1 MKKLYL
7 MLSMLFAFGIAAN
20 AVPAKKLQKVITL
33 ANGTQ
38 VSVELRGDEYLSWW
52 EGTDGTAY
60 RTTATDENVFEAFDL
75 EAQKP
80 AAAARRART
89 EQGRVARLARVKNSL
104 KGADDKMRGL
114 GGDHI
119 TYKGVKKGLV
129 VLVDFKNKKFA
140 DGHDLEYYKNVING
154 KDFTDEEEGY
164 VGSVRDYFL
173 AQSNGQFE
181 LDFDVVGPVTM
192 SKNYGYYGNDGAY
205 QKDEKVY
212 EMIKEACDGI
222 QDKVNLKDYDWD
234 GDGEADQV
242 FFLYAGLGQA
252 SGGSYSTIWPHES
265 QLLYWPCGVLSYPT
279 GKINTYACA
288 NELQPETQGSSRYIS
303 AGIGTICHEFSHC
316 LGFADMYDTSGGGAY
331 GMAVFDVMDQGSYNG
346 NGFVPCNYTA
356 FERIYAGWVEAIE
369 LDAPATVKDM
379 KSVSDYGRPF
389 IMYNYKN
396 TNEYFL
402 MENRQNTGWDKGLY
416 GSNGLLITHVNYVPS
431 RWINNTVN
439 VITGTGNNRIQ
450 CCTVVNADGSRDM
463 SDFYSL
469 QGDLYPYEVK
479 GVTMNDEFTDDSEPA
494 AKLYN
499 KNSDNSYYLGIPI
512 TQIKRSKGSISF
524 LVCGGDDKNVIDNT
538 FKGVVDGIN
547 GVTVVKKT
555 VDNRI
560 YSIDGRYL
568 GTDASALGK
577 GIYVVGGKKVVK

>member
-7 MLSMLFAFGIAAN
+7 MLSMLFAFGAAAN

-33 ANGTQ
+33 TNGTQ

-60 RTTATDENVFEAFDL
+60 RATADDTVFEAFDL

-80 AAAARRART
+80 AAAARRARA

-154 KDFTDEEEGY
+154 KDFSDEEEGY

-252 SGGSYSTIWPHES
+252 SGGSAGTVWPHES
-265 QLLYWPCGVLSYPT
+265 ELRYWPCGVLSYST

-316 LGFADMYDTSGGGAY
+316 LGFADMYDTTGSGGY
-331 GMAVFDVMDQGSYNG
+331 GMSVFDVMDQGSYNG

-369 LDAPATVKDM
+369 LESPATVKDM

-416 GSNGLLITHVNYVPS
+416 GSNGLLIVHVNYVPS
-431 RWINNTVN
+431 RWANNSVN
-439 VITGTGNNRIQ
+439 SSAEKIQ
-450 CCTVVNADGSRDM
+450 CCTVVNADGSRENTQ
-463 SDFYSL
+463 YSL

-479 GVTMNDEFTDDSEPA
+479 GVTMNDEFTDESEPA
-494 AKLYN
+494 AKLYT
-499 KNSDNSYYLGIPI
+499 KNSDNSYALGIPI

-524 LVCGGDDKNVIDNT
+524 LVCGGDDNNVIDNT
-538 FKGVVDGIN
+538 FNGVVDGIN
-547 GVTVVKKT
+547 GVTVANKAA
-555 VDNRI
+555 DNRI

-577 GIYVVGGKKVVK
+577 GIYVVGGKKIVK

>member
-7 MLSMLFAFGIAAN
+7 MLSMLFAFGMAAN

-222 QDKVNLKDYDWD
+222 KDQVNLKNYDWD

-252 SGGSYSTIWPHES
+252 SGGSAGTIWPHES
-265 QLLYWPCGVLSYPT
+265 ELRYWPCGVLSYST

-316 LGFADMYDTSGGGAY
+316 LGFADMYDTSGGGGY
-331 GMAVFDVMDQGSYNG
+331 GMSVYDVMDQGSYNG

-402 MENRQNTGWDKGLY
+402 LENRQNTGWDEGLY
-416 GSNGLLITHVNYVPS
+416 GSNGLLIVHVNYVPS
-431 RWINNTVN
+431 RWINNSVN
-439 VITGTGNNRIQ
+439 WSAEKIQ
-450 CCTVVNADGSRDM
+450 CCTVVNADGSRENTQ
-463 SDFYSL
+463 YSL

-479 GVTMNDEFTDDSEPA
+479 GVTMNDEFTDYSEPA

-499 KNSDNSYYLGIPI
+499 KNSDNSYALGIPI
-512 TQIKRSKGSISF
+512 TKIKRSKGSVSF

-547 GVTVVKKT
+547 GVTVANKT

-577 GIYVVGGKKVVK
+577 GIYVVGGKKIVK

>member
-7 MLSMLFAFGIAAN
+7 MLSMLFAFGTAAN

-154 KDFTDEEEGY
+154 KDFSDEEEGY

-192 SKNYGYYGNDGAY
+192 SNNYGYYGYDSSY

-212 EMIKEACDGI
+212 EMIKEACDDI
-222 QDKVNLKDYDWD
+222 QDQVNLKDYDWD

-252 SGGSYSTIWPHES
+252 SGGSASTIWPHES
-265 QLLYWPCGVLSYPT
+265 ELRYWPCGVLSYST

-316 LGFADMYDTSGGGAY
+316 LGFADMYDTSGGGGY
-331 GMAVFDVMDQGSYNG
+331 GMSVFDVMDQGSYNG

-402 MENRQNTGWDKGLY
+402 MENRQNTGWDEGLY

-431 RWINNTVN
+431 RWANNTVN
-439 VITGTGNNRIQ
+439 ASTQNIQ
-450 CCTVVNADGSRDM
+450 CCTVVNADGSREI
-463 SDFYSL
+463 SNTLSL
-469 QGDLYPYEVK
+469 QGDLYPYEEK

-499 KNSDNSYYLGIPI
+499 KNSENSYALGIPI

-524 LVCGGDDKNVIDNT
+524 LVCGGDDNNVIDNT

-547 GVTVVKKT
+547 GVTVANKT

-568 GTDASALGK
+568 GTDASTLGK
-577 GIYVVGGKKVVK
+577 GIYVVGGKKIVK

>member
-7 MLSMLFAFGIAAN
+7 MLSMLFAFGAAAN

-33 ANGTQ
+33 TNGTQ

-80 AAAARRART
+80 AAAARRARA

-154 KDFTDEEEGY
+154 KDFSDDEEGY

-192 SKNYGYYGNDGAY
+192 SKNSGYYGGDGAY

-222 QDKVNLKDYDWD
+222 QDQVNLKDYDWD

-252 SGGSYSTIWPHES
+252 SGGSPGTIWPHES
-265 QLLYWPCGVLSYPT
+265 ELRYWPCGVLSYST

-316 LGFADMYDTSGGGAY
+316 LGFADMYDTTGGGGY
-331 GMAVFDVMDQGSYNG
+331 GMSVFDVMDQGSYNG

-369 LDAPATVKDM
+369 LESPATVKDM

-416 GSNGLLITHVNYVPS
+416 GSNGLLIVHVNYVPS
-431 RWINNTVN
+431 RWANNSVN
-439 VITGTGNNRIQ
+439 SSAEKIQ
-450 CCTVVNADGSRDM
+450 CCTVVNADGSRENTQ
-463 SDFYSL
+463 YSL

-479 GVTMNDEFTDDSEPA
+479 GVTMNDEFTDESGPA
-494 AKLYN
+494 AKLYT
-499 KNSDNSYYLGIPI
+499 KNSDNSYALGIPI
-512 TQIKRSKGSISF
+512 TNIKRSKGSISF
-524 LVCGGDDKNVIDNT
+524 LVCGGDANNVIDNT
-538 FKGVVDGIN
+538 FNGVVDGIN
-547 GVTVVKKT
+547 GVTVANKAA
-555 VDNRI
+555 DNRI

-577 GIYVVGGKKVVK
+577 GIYVVGGKKIVK

>member
-7 MLSMLFAFGIAAN
+7 MLSMLFAFGAAAN

-33 ANGTQ
+33 TNGTQ

-60 RTTATDENVFEAFDL
+60 RTTAADDTVFEAFDL

-154 KDFTDEEEGY
+154 KDFSDEEEGY

-252 SGGSYSTIWPHES
+252 SGGSAGTVWPHES
-265 QLLYWPCGVLSYPT
+265 ELRYWPCGVLSYST

-316 LGFADMYDTSGGGAY
+316 LGFADMYDTTGGGGY
-331 GMAVFDVMDQGSYNG
+331 GMSVFDVMDQGSYNG

-369 LDAPATVKDM
+369 LESPATVKDM

-416 GSNGLLITHVNYVPS
+416 GSNGLLIVHVNYVPS
-431 RWINNTVN
+431 RWANNSVN
-439 VITGTGNNRIQ
+439 SSAEKIQ
-450 CCTVVNADGSRDM
+450 CCTVVNADGSRENTQ
-463 SDFYSL
+463 YSL

-479 GVTMNDEFTDDSEPA
+479 GVTMNDEFTDESEPA
-494 AKLYN
+494 AKLYT
-499 KNSDNSYYLGIPI
+499 KNSDNSYALGIPI
-512 TQIKRSKGSISF
+512 TNIKRSKGSVSF

-538 FKGVVDGIN
+538 FNGVVDGIN
-547 GVTVVKKT
+547 GVTVANKAA
-555 VDNRI
+555 DNRI

-577 GIYVVGGKKVVK
+577 GIYVVGGKKIVK

>member
-7 MLSMLFAFGIAAN
+7 MLSMLFAFGTAAN

-154 KDFTDEEEGY
+154 KDFSDEEEGY

-222 QDKVNLKDYDWD
+222 KDQVNLKDYDWD

-356 FERIYAGWVEAIE
+356 FERIYAGWVEPIE
-369 LDAPATVKDM
+369 LDAPATVEDM

-402 MENRQNTGWDKGLY
+402 MENRQNTGWDEGLY
-416 GSNGLLITHVNYVPS
+416 GSNGLLIVHVNYVPS
-431 RWINNTVN
+431 RWINNSVN
-439 VITGTGNNRIQ
+439 SSKEKIQ
-450 CCTVVNADGSRDM
+450 CCTVVNADGSREI
-463 SDFYSL
+463 SNTLSL
-469 QGDLYPYEVK
+469 QGDLYPYEEK
-479 GVTMNDEFTDDSEPA
+479 GVTMNDEFTDESEPA

-512 TQIKRSKGSISF
+512 TQIKRSKGSVSF

-538 FKGVVDGIN
+538 FNGVVDGIN
-547 GVTVVKKT
+547 GVTVANKT

-577 GIYVVGGKKVVK
+577 GIYVVGGKKIVK

>member
-7 MLSMLFAFGIAAN
+7 MLSMLFAFGAAAN

-33 ANGTQ
+33 TNGTQ

-60 RTTATDENVFEAFDL
+60 RATADENVFEAFDL

-80 AAAARRART
+80 AAAARRARA

-252 SGGSYSTIWPHES
+252 SGGSAGTVWPHES
-265 QLLYWPCGVLSYPT
+265 ELRYWPCGVLSYST

-316 LGFADMYDTSGGGAY
+316 LGFADMYDTTGGGGY
-331 GMAVFDVMDQGSYNG
+331 GMSVFDVMDQGSYNG

-356 FERIYAGWVEAIE
+356 FERIYAGWVEPIE
-369 LDAPATVKDM
+369 LIDPATVKDM

-402 MENRQNTGWDKGLY
+402 LENRQNTGWDKGLY
-416 GSNGLLITHVNYVPS
+416 GSNGLLIVHVNYVPS
-431 RWINNTVN
+431 RWANNSVN
-439 VITGTGNNRIQ
+439 SSAEKIQ
-450 CCTVVNADGSRDM
+450 CCTVVNADGSRENTQ
-463 SDFYSL
+463 YSL

-479 GVTMNDEFTDDSEPA
+479 GVTMNDEFTDESEPA
-494 AKLYN
+494 AKLYT
-499 KNSDNSYYLGIPI
+499 KNSDNSYALGIPI
-512 TQIKRSKGSISF
+512 TNIKRSKGSISF

-538 FKGVVDGIN
+538 FNGVVDGIN
-547 GVTVVKKT
+547 GVTVAKKT
-555 VDNRI
+555 ADNCI

-577 GIYVVGGKKVVK
+577 GIYVVGGKKIVK

>member
-7 MLSMLFAFGIAAN
+7 MLSMLFAFGAAAN

-33 ANGTQ
+33 TNGTQ

-60 RTTATDENVFEAFDL
+60 RATADENVFEAFDL

-80 AAAARRART
+80 AAAARRARA

-252 SGGSYSTIWPHES
+252 SGGSAGTIWPHES
-265 QLLYWPCGVLSYPT
+265 ELRYWPCGVLSYPT

-316 LGFADMYDTSGGGAY
+316 LGFADMYDTTGGGGY
-331 GMAVFDVMDQGSYNG
+331 GMSVFDVMDQGSYNG

-369 LDAPATVKDM
+369 LIDPATVKDM

-416 GSNGLLITHVNYVPS
+416 GSNGLLIVHVNYVPS
-431 RWINNTVN
+431 RWANNSVN
-439 VITGTGNNRIQ
+439 SSAEKIQ
-450 CCTVVNADGSRDM
+450 CCTVVNADGSRENTQ
-463 SDFYSL
+463 YSL

-479 GVTMNDEFTDDSEPA
+479 GVTMNDEFTDESEPA
-494 AKLYN
+494 AKLYT
-499 KNSDNSYYLGIPI
+499 KNSDNSYALGIPI
-512 TQIKRSKGSISF
+512 TQIKRSKGSVSF
-524 LVCGGDDKNVIDNT
+524 LVCGGDANNVIDNT
-538 FKGVVDGIN
+538 FNGVVDGIN
-547 GVTVVKKT
+547 GVTVANKAA
-555 VDNRI
+555 DNRI

-577 GIYVVGGKKVVK
+577 GIYVVGGKKIVK

>member
-7 MLSMLFAFGIAAN
+7 MLSMLFAFGAAAN
-20 AVPAKKLQKVITL
+20 AIPAKKLQKVITL
-33 ANGTQ
+33 TNGTQ

-60 RTTATDENVFEAFDL
+60 RATADDAVFEAFDL

-80 AAAARRART
+80 AAAARRARA

-154 KDFTDEEEGY
+154 KDFSDEEEGY

-252 SGGSYSTIWPHES
+252 SGGSPGTIWPHES
-265 QLLYWPCGVLSYPT
+265 ELRYWPCGVLSYPT

-316 LGFADMYDTSGGGAY
+316 LGFADMYDTTGGGGY
-331 GMAVFDVMDQGSYNG
+331 GMSVFDVMDQGSYNG

-369 LDAPATVKDM
+369 LESPATVKDM

-402 MENRQNTGWDKGLY
+402 LENRQNTGWDKGLY
-416 GSNGLLITHVNYVPS
+416 GSNGLLIVHVNYVPS
-431 RWINNTVN
+431 RWANNSVN
-439 VITGTGNNRIQ
+439 ASNEKIQ
-450 CCTVVNADGSRDM
+450 CCTVVNADGSRENTQ
-463 SDFYSL
+463 YSL

-479 GVTMNDEFTDDSEPA
+479 GVTMNDEFTDESEPA
-494 AKLYN
+494 AKLYT
-499 KNSDNSYYLGIPI
+499 KNSDNSYALGIPI

-538 FKGVVDGIN
+538 FNGVVDGIN
-547 GVTVVKKT
+547 GVTVANKAA
-555 VDNRI
+555 DNRI

-577 GIYVVGGKKVVK
+577 GIYVVGGKKIVK

>member
-7 MLSMLFAFGIAAN
+7 MLSMLFAFGAAAN

-33 ANGTQ
+33 TNGTQ

-60 RTTATDENVFEAFDL
+60 RATADDAVFEAFDL

-80 AAAARRART
+80 AAAARRARA

-154 KDFTDEEEGY
+154 KDFSDEEEGY

-212 EMIKEACDGI
+212 EMIKEASDGI

-252 SGGSYSTIWPHES
+252 SGGSAGTIWPHES
-265 QLLYWPCGVLSYPT
+265 ELRNWPCGVLSYPT

-316 LGFADMYDTSGGGAY
+316 LGFADMYDTTGSGGY
-331 GMAVFDVMDQGSYNG
+331 GMSVFDVMDQGSYNG

-369 LDAPATVKDM
+369 LIDPATVKDM

-402 MENRQNTGWDKGLY
+402 LENRQNTGWDKGLY
-416 GSNGLLITHVNYVPS
+416 GSNGLLIVHVNYVPS
-431 RWINNTVN
+431 RWTNNSVN
-439 VITGTGNNRIQ
+439 SSKEKIQ
-450 CCTVVNADGSRDM
+450 CCTVVNADGSRENTQ
-463 SDFYSL
+463 YSL

-479 GVTMNDEFTDDSEPA
+479 GVTMNDEFTDESEPA
-494 AKLYN
+494 AKLYT
-499 KNSDNSYYLGIPI
+499 KNSDNSYALGIPI
-512 TQIKRSKGSISF
+512 TNIKRSKGSISF
-524 LVCGGDDKNVIDNT
+524 LVCGGDANNVIDNT
-538 FKGVVDGIN
+538 FNGVVDGIN
-547 GVTVVKKT
+547 GVTVAKKAT
-555 VDNRI
+555 DNRI

-568 GTDASALGK
+568 GTDASTLGK
-577 GIYVVGGKKVVK
+577 GIYVVGGKKIVK

>member
-7 MLSMLFAFGIAAN
+7 MLSMLFAFGAAAN
-20 AVPAKKLQKVITL
+20 AIPAKKLQKVITL
-33 ANGTQ
+33 TNGTQ

-60 RTTATDENVFEAFDL
+60 RATADENVFEAFDL

-80 AAAARRART
+80 AAAARRARA

-154 KDFTDEEEGY
+154 KDFSDEEEGY

-192 SKNYGYYGNDGAY
+192 SNNYGYYGGDGAY

-222 QDKVNLKDYDWD
+222 QDQVNLKDYDWD
-234 GDGEADQV
+234 GDGETDQV

-252 SGGSYSTIWPHES
+252 SGGSHSTIWPHES
-265 QLLYWPCGVLSYPT
+265 ELRYWPCGVLSYST

-316 LGFADMYDTSGGGAY
+316 LGFADMYDTTGGGGY
-331 GMAVFDVMDQGSYNG
+331 GMSVFDVMDQGSYNG

-369 LDAPATVKDM
+369 LIDPATVKDM

-402 MENRQNTGWDKGLY
+402 LENRKNTGWDKGLY
-416 GSNGLLITHVNYVPS
+416 GSNGLLIVHVNYVPS
-431 RWINNTVN
+431 RWANNSVN
-439 VITGTGNNRIQ
+439 SSAEKIQ
-450 CCTVVNADGSRDM
+450 CCTVVNADGSRENTQ
-463 SDFYSL
+463 YSL

-479 GVTMNDEFTDDSEPA
+479 GVTMNDEFTDESEPA

-499 KNSDNSYYLGIPI
+499 KNSDNSYALGIPI

-524 LVCGGDDKNVIDNT
+524 LVCGGDANNVIDNT
-538 FKGVVDGIN
+538 FNGVVDGIN
-547 GVTVVKKT
+547 GVTVANKAA
-555 VDNRI
+555 DNRI

-577 GIYVVGGKKVVK
+577 GIYVVGGKKIVK

>member
-7 MLSMLFAFGIAAN
+7 MLSMLFAFGAAAN

-33 ANGTQ
+33 TNGTQ

-60 RTTATDENVFEAFDL
+60 RATADDAVFEAFDL

-80 AAAARRART
+80 AAAARRARA

-154 KDFTDEEEGY
+154 KDFSDEEEGY

-192 SKNYGYYGNDGAY
+192 SKNSGYYGNDGAY

-252 SGGSYSTIWPHES
+252 SGGSAGTIWPHES
-265 QLLYWPCGVLSYPT
+265 ELRYWPCGVLSYST

-316 LGFADMYDTSGGGAY
+316 LGFADMYDTTGGGGY
-331 GMAVFDVMDQGSYNG
+331 GMSVFDVMDQGSYNG

-369 LDAPATVKDM
+369 LESPATVKDM

-389 IMYNYKN
+389 IVYNYKN

-416 GSNGLLITHVNYVPS
+416 GSNGLLIVHVNYVPS
-431 RWINNTVN
+431 RWANNSVN
-439 VITGTGNNRIQ
+439 SSAEKIQ
-450 CCTVVNADGSRDM
+450 CCTVVNADGSRENTQ
-463 SDFYSL
+463 YSL

-479 GVTMNDEFTDDSEPA
+479 GVTMNDEFTDESEPA
-494 AKLYN
+494 AKLYT
-499 KNSDNSYYLGIPI
+499 KNSDNSYALGIPI
-512 TQIKRSKGSISF
+512 TNIKRSKGSVSF

-538 FKGVVDGIN
+538 FNGVVDGIN
-547 GVTVVKKT
+547 GVTVANKAA
-555 VDNRI
+555 DNRI

-577 GIYVVGGKKVVK
+577 GIYVVGGKKIVK

>member
-7 MLSMLFAFGIAAN
+7 MLSMLFAFGAAAN
-20 AVPAKKLQKVITL
+20 AIPAKKLQKVITL
-33 ANGTQ
+33 TNGTQ

-60 RTTATDENVFEAFDL
+60 RATADDTVFEAFDL
-75 EAQKP
+75 EVQKP

-154 KDFTDEEEGY
+154 KDFSDEEEGY

-252 SGGSYSTIWPHES
+252 SGGSAGTIWPHES
-265 QLLYWPCGVLSYPT
+265 ELRYWPCGVLSYPT

-316 LGFADMYDTSGGGAY
+316 LGFADMYDTTGGGGY
-331 GMAVFDVMDQGSYNG
+331 GMSVFDVMDQGSYNG

-356 FERIYAGWVEAIE
+356 FERIYAGWVEPIE
-369 LDAPATVKDM
+369 LIDPATVKDM

-402 MENRQNTGWDKGLY
+402 LENRQNTGWDKGLY
-416 GSNGLLITHVNYVPS
+416 GSNGLLIVHVNYVPS
-431 RWINNTVN
+431 RWANNSVN
-439 VITGTGNNRIQ
+439 SSAEKIQ
-450 CCTVVNADGSRDM
+450 CCTVVNADGSRENTQ
-463 SDFYSL
+463 YSL

-479 GVTMNDEFTDDSEPA
+479 GVTMNDEFTDESEPA

-499 KNSDNSYYLGIPI
+499 KNSDNSYALGIPI

-524 LVCGGDDKNVIDNT
+524 LVCGGDANNVIDNT
-538 FKGVVDGIN
+538 FNGVVDGIN
-547 GVTVVKKT
+547 GVTVADKT
-555 VDNRI
+555 RDNRI

-577 GIYVVGGKKVVK
+577 GIYVVGGKKIVK

>member
-7 MLSMLFAFGIAAN
+7 MLSMLFAFGAAAN

-33 ANGTQ
+33 TNGTQ

-60 RTTATDENVFEAFDL
+60 RATADENVFEAFDL

-154 KDFTDEEEGY
+154 KDFSDEEEGY

-192 SKNYGYYGNDGAY
+192 SKNSGYYGNDGAY

-252 SGGSYSTIWPHES
+252 SGGSPGTIWPHES
-265 QLLYWPCGVLSYPT
+265 ELRYWPCGVLSYPT

-316 LGFADMYDTSGGGAY
+316 LGFADMYDTTGGGGY
-331 GMAVFDVMDQGSYNG
+331 GMSVFDVMDQGSYNG

-369 LDAPATVKDM
+369 LESPATVKDM

-402 MENRQNTGWDKGLY
+402 LENRQNTGWDKGLY
-416 GSNGLLITHVNYVPS
+416 GSNGLLIVHVNYVPS
-431 RWINNTVN
+431 RWANNSVN
-439 VITGTGNNRIQ
+439 ASNEKIQ
-450 CCTVVNADGSRDM
+450 CCTVVNADGSRENTQ
-463 SDFYSL
+463 YSL

-479 GVTMNDEFTDDSEPA
+479 GVTMNDEFTDESEPA
-494 AKLYN
+494 AKLYT
-499 KNSDNSYYLGIPI
+499 KNSDNSYALGIPI

-524 LVCGGDDKNVIDNT
+524 LVCGGDANNVIDNT
-538 FKGVVDGIN
+538 FNGVVDGIN
-547 GVTVVKKT
+547 GVTVANKT

-577 GIYVVGGKKVVK
+577 GIYVVGGKKIVK

>member
-20 AVPAKKLQKVITL
+20 AVPAKRIQKVITL

-252 SGGSYSTIWPHES
+252 SGGSAGTVWPHES
-265 QLLYWPCGVLSYPT
+265 ELRYWPCGVLSYST

-316 LGFADMYDTSGGGAY
+316 LGFADMYDTTGGGGY
-331 GMAVFDVMDQGSYNG
+331 GMSVFDVMDQGSYNG

-369 LDAPATVKDM
+369 LIDPATVKDM

-416 GSNGLLITHVNYVPS
+416 GSNGLLIVHVNYVPS
-431 RWINNTVN
+431 RWANNSVN
-439 VITGTGNNRIQ
+439 SSAEKIQ
-450 CCTVVNADGSRDM
+450 CCTVVNADGSRENTQ
-463 SDFYSL
+463 YSL

-479 GVTMNDEFTDDSEPA
+479 GVTMNDEFTDESEPA
-494 AKLYN
+494 AKLYT
-499 KNSDNSYYLGIPI
+499 KNSDNSYALGIPI
-512 TQIKRSKGSISF
+512 TNIKRSKGSVSF
-524 LVCGGDDKNVIDNT
+524 LVCGGDANNVIDNT
-538 FKGVVDGIN
+538 FNGVVDGIN
-547 GVTVVKKT
+547 GVTVADKT
-555 VDNRI
+555 RDNRI

-577 GIYVVGGKKVVK
+577 GIYVVGGKKIVK

>member
-7 MLSMLFAFGIAAN
+7 MLSMLFAFGTAAN
-20 AVPAKKLQKVITL
+20 AIPAKKLQKVITL
-33 ANGTQ
+33 TNGTQ

-60 RTTATDENVFEAFDL
+60 RATADENVFEAFDL

-80 AAAARRART
+80 AAAARRARA

-192 SKNYGYYGNDGAY
+192 SNNYGYYGGDGAY

-252 SGGSYSTIWPHES
+252 SGGSASTIWPHES
-265 QLLYWPCGVLSYPT
+265 ELRYWPCGVLSYST

-316 LGFADMYDTSGGGAY
+316 LGFADMYDTTGGGGY
-331 GMAVFDVMDQGSYNG
+331 GMSVFDVMDQGSYNG

-369 LDAPATVKDM
+369 LESPATVKDM

-416 GSNGLLITHVNYVPS
+416 GSNGLLIVHVNYVPS
-431 RWINNTVN
+431 RWANNSVN
-439 VITGTGNNRIQ
+439 SSAEKIQ
-450 CCTVVNADGSRDM
+450 CCTVVNADGSRENTQ
-463 SDFYSL
+463 YSL

-479 GVTMNDEFTDDSEPA
+479 GVTMNDEFTDESEPA
-494 AKLYN
+494 AKLYT
-499 KNSDNSYYLGIPI
+499 KNSDNSYALGIPI
-512 TQIKRSKGSISF
+512 TNIKRSKGSVSF

-538 FKGVVDGIN
+538 FNGVVDGIN
-547 GVTVVKKT
+547 GVTVANKAA
-555 VDNRI
+555 DNRI

-577 GIYVVGGKKVVK
+577 GIYVVGGKKIVK

>member
-7 MLSMLFAFGIAAN
+7 MLSMLFAFGAAAN

-33 ANGTQ
+33 TNGTQ

-60 RTTATDENVFEAFDL
+60 RTTAADDTVFEAFDL

-80 AAAARRART
+80 AAAARRARA

-154 KDFTDEEEGY
+154 KDFSDEEEGY

-252 SGGSYSTIWPHES
+252 SGGSAGTIWPHES
-265 QLLYWPCGVLSYPT
+265 ELRYWPCGVLSYPT

-316 LGFADMYDTSGGGAY
+316 LGFADMYDTTGGGGY
-331 GMAVFDVMDQGSYNG
+331 GMSVFDVMDQGSYNG

-369 LDAPATVKDM
+369 LESPATVKDM

-416 GSNGLLITHVNYVPS
+416 GSNGLLIVHVNYVPS
-431 RWINNTVN
+431 RWANNSVN
-439 VITGTGNNRIQ
+439 SSAEKIQ
-450 CCTVVNADGSRDM
+450 CCTVVNADGSRENTQ
-463 SDFYSL
+463 YSL

-479 GVTMNDEFTDDSEPA
+479 GVTMNDEFTDESEPA
-494 AKLYN
+494 AKLYT
-499 KNSDNSYYLGIPI
+499 KNSDNSYALGIPI
-512 TQIKRSKGSISF
+512 TQIKRSKGSVSF

-538 FKGVVDGIN
+538 FNGVVDGIN
-547 GVTVVKKT
+547 GVTVAKKAT
-555 VDNRI
+555 DNRI

-577 GIYVVGGKKVVK
+577 GIYVVGGKKIVK

>member
-7 MLSMLFAFGIAAN
+7 MLSMLFAFGTAAN

-52 EGTDGTAY
+52 EGADGTAY

-129 VLVDFKNKKFA
+129 VLVDFKNRKFA

-154 KDFTDEEEGY
+154 KDFTDEKEGY

-192 SKNYGYYGNDGAY
+192 SKNSGYYGNDSQY

-212 EMIKEACDGI
+212 EMIKEACDAI
-222 QDKVNLKDYDWD
+222 QDQVNLKDYDWD

-252 SGGSYSTIWPHES
+252 SGGSNGTIWPHES
-265 QLLYWPCGVLSYPT
+265 ELRYWPCGVLSYPT

-316 LGFADMYDTSGGGAY
+316 LGFADMYDTTGGGGY
-331 GMAVFDVMDQGSYNG
+331 GMSVFDVMDQGSYNG

-369 LDAPATVKDM
+369 LIDPATVKDM
-379 KSVSDYGRPF
+379 KSVSDYGHPF

-402 MENRQNTGWDKGLY
+402 LENRQNTGWDKGLY

-431 RWINNTVN
+431 RWANNIVN
-439 VITGTGNNRIQ
+439 SSNEKIQ
-450 CCTVVNADGSRDM
+450 CCTVVNADGSRENTQ
-463 SDFYSL
+463 YSL

-494 AKLYN
+494 SKLYN
-499 KNSDNSYYLGIPI
+499 KNTDNSYALGIPI
-512 TQIKRSKGSISF
+512 TQIKRSKGSVSF

-577 GIYVVGGKKVVK
+577 GIYVVGGKKIVK

>member
-7 MLSMLFAFGIAAN
+7 MLSMLFAFGAAAN

-33 ANGTQ
+33 TNGTQ

-60 RTTATDENVFEAFDL
+60 RATADDTVFEAFDL

-80 AAAARRART
+80 AAAARRARA

-104 KGADDKMRGL
+104 KGTDDKMRGL

-154 KDFTDEEEGY
+154 KDFSDEEEGY

-212 EMIKEACDGI
+212 EMIKEASDGI

-252 SGGSYSTIWPHES
+252 SGGSAGTVWPHES
-265 QLLYWPCGVLSYPT
+265 ELRYWPCGVLSYST

-316 LGFADMYDTSGGGAY
+316 LGFADMYDTTGSGGY
-331 GMAVFDVMDQGSYNG
+331 GMSVFDVMDQGSYNG

-369 LDAPATVKDM
+369 LESPATVKDM

-416 GSNGLLITHVNYVPS
+416 GSNGLLIVHVNYVPS
-431 RWINNTVN
+431 RWANNSVN
-439 VITGTGNNRIQ
+439 SSAEKIQ
-450 CCTVVNADGSRDM
+450 CCTVVNADGSRENTQ
-463 SDFYSL
+463 YSL

-479 GVTMNDEFTDDSEPA
+479 GVTMNDEFTDESEPA
-494 AKLYN
+494 AKLYT
-499 KNSDNSYYLGIPI
+499 KNSDNSYALGIPI
-512 TQIKRSKGSISF
+512 TNIKRSKGSVSF

-538 FKGVVDGIN
+538 FNGVVDGIN
-547 GVTVVKKT
+547 GVTVANKAA
-555 VDNRI
+555 DNRI

-577 GIYVVGGKKVVK
+577 GIYVVGGKKIVK

>member
-7 MLSMLFAFGIAAN
+7 MLSMLFAFGAAAN

-33 ANGTQ
+33 TNGTQ

-60 RTTATDENVFEAFDL
+60 RATADDTVFEAFDL

-80 AAAARRART
+80 AAAARRARA

-154 KDFTDEEEGY
+154 KDFSDEEEGY

-252 SGGSYSTIWPHES
+252 SGGSAGTVWPHES
-265 QLLYWPCGVLSYPT
+265 ELRYWPCGVLSYST

-316 LGFADMYDTSGGGAY
+316 LGFADMYDTTGSGGY
-331 GMAVFDVMDQGSYNG
+331 GMSVFDVMDQGSYNG

-369 LDAPATVKDM
+369 LESPATVKDM

-416 GSNGLLITHVNYVPS
+416 GSNGLLIVHVNYVPS
-431 RWINNTVN
+431 RWANNSVN
-439 VITGTGNNRIQ
+439 SSAEKIQ
-450 CCTVVNADGSRDM
+450 CCTVVNADGSRENTQ
-463 SDFYSL
+463 YSL

-479 GVTMNDEFTDDSEPA
+479 GVTMNDEFTDESEPA
-494 AKLYN
+494 AKLYT
-499 KNSDNSYYLGIPI
+499 KNSDNSYALGIPV
-512 TQIKRSKGSISF
+512 TQIKRSKGSVSF

-538 FKGVVDGIN
+538 FNGVVDGIN
-547 GVTVVKKT
+547 GVTVAKKAT
-555 VDNRI
+555 DNRI

>member
-7 MLSMLFAFGIAAN
+7 MLSMLFAFGTAAN

-154 KDFTDEEEGY
+154 KDFSDEEEGY

-222 QDKVNLKDYDWD
+222 KDQVNLKNYDWD

-252 SGGSYSTIWPHES
+252 SGGSAGTIWPHES
-265 QLLYWPCGVLSYPT
+265 ELRYWPCGVLSYPT

-316 LGFADMYDTSGGGAY
+316 LGFADMYDTTGGGGY
-331 GMAVFDVMDQGSYNG
+331 GMSVFDVMDQGSYNG

-356 FERIYAGWVEAIE
+356 FERIYAGWVEPIE
-369 LDAPATVKDM
+369 LIDPATVKDM

-402 MENRQNTGWDKGLY
+402 LENRQNTGWDKGLY
-416 GSNGLLITHVNYVPS
+416 GSNGLLIVHVNYVPS
-431 RWINNTVN
+431 RWANNSVN
-439 VITGTGNNRIQ
+439 SSAEKIQ
-450 CCTVVNADGSRDM
+450 CCTVVNADGSRENTQ
-463 SDFYSL
+463 YSL
-469 QGDLYPYEVK
+469 QGDLYPCEVK
-479 GVTMNDEFTDDSEPA
+479 GVTMNDEFTDYSEPA

-499 KNSDNSYYLGIPI
+499 KNSDNSYALGIPI
-512 TQIKRSKGSISF
+512 TKIKRSKGSVSF

-547 GVTVVKKT
+547 GVTVVKKS

-577 GIYVVGGKKVVK
+577 GIYVVGGKKIVK

>member
-7 MLSMLFAFGIAAN
+7 MLSMLFAFGAAAN

-33 ANGTQ
+33 TNGTQ

-60 RTTATDENVFEAFDL
+60 RATADDTVFEAFDL

-80 AAAARRART
+80 AAAARRARA

-154 KDFTDEEEGY
+154 KDFSDEEEGY

-222 QDKVNLKDYDWD
+222 QDQVNLKDYDWD

-252 SGGSYSTIWPHES
+252 SGGSAGTIWPHES
-265 QLLYWPCGVLSYPT
+265 ELRYWPCGVLSYST

-316 LGFADMYDTSGGGAY
+316 LGFADMYDTTGGGGY
-331 GMAVFDVMDQGSYNG
+331 GMSVFDVMDQGSYNG

-369 LDAPATVKDM
+369 LESPATVKDM

-416 GSNGLLITHVNYVPS
+416 GSNGLLIVHVNYVPS
-431 RWINNTVN
+431 RWANNSVN
-439 VITGTGNNRIQ
+439 SSAEKIQ
-450 CCTVVNADGSRDM
+450 CCTVVNADGSRENTQ
-463 SDFYSL
+463 YSL

-479 GVTMNDEFTDDSEPA
+479 GVTMNDEFTDESEPA
-494 AKLYN
+494 AKLYT
-499 KNSDNSYYLGIPI
+499 KNSDNSYALGIPI
-512 TQIKRSKGSISF
+512 TNIKRSKGSISF
-524 LVCGGDDKNVIDNT
+524 LVCGGDANNVIDNT
-538 FKGVVDGIN
+538 FNGVVDGIN
-547 GVTVVKKT
+547 GVTVAKKAA
-555 VDNRI
+555 DNRI

-577 GIYVVGGKKVVK
+577 GIYVVGGKKIVK

>member
-7 MLSMLFAFGIAAN
+7 MLSMLFAFGAAAN
-20 AVPAKKLQKVITL
+20 AIPAKKLQKVITL
-33 ANGTQ
+33 TNGTQ

-60 RTTATDENVFEAFDL
+60 RATADENVFEAFDL

-154 KDFTDEEEGY
+154 KDFSDEEEGY

-252 SGGSYSTIWPHES
+252 SGGSAGTVWPHES
-265 QLLYWPCGVLSYPT
+265 ELRYWPCGVLSYST

-316 LGFADMYDTSGGGAY
+316 LGFADMYDTTGSGGY
-331 GMAVFDVMDQGSYNG
+331 GMSVFDVMDQGSYNG

-356 FERIYAGWVEAIE
+356 FERIYAGWVEPIE
-369 LDAPATVKDM
+369 LIDPATVKDM

-402 MENRQNTGWDKGLY
+402 LENRQNTAWDKGLY
-416 GSNGLLITHVNYVPS
+416 GSNGLLIVHVNYVPS
-431 RWINNTVN
+431 RWANNSVN
-439 VITGTGNNRIQ
+439 SSAEKIQ
-450 CCTVVNADGSRDM
+450 CCTVVNADGSRENTQ
-463 SDFYSL
+463 YSL

-479 GVTMNDEFTDDSEPA
+479 GVTMNDEFTDESEPA
-494 AKLYN
+494 AKLYT
-499 KNSDNSYYLGIPI
+499 KNSDNSYALGIPI
-512 TQIKRSKGSISF
+512 TNIKRSKGSVSF

-538 FKGVVDGIN
+538 FNGVVDGIN
-547 GVTVVKKT
+547 GVTVAKKAT
-555 VDNRI
+555 DNRI

-577 GIYVVGGKKVVK
+577 GIYVVGGKKIVK

>member
-7 MLSMLFAFGIAAN
+7 MLSMLFAFGTAAN

-154 KDFTDEEEGY
+154 KDFSDEEEGY

-222 QDKVNLKDYDWD
+222 KDKVNLKNYDWD

-252 SGGSYSTIWPHES
+252 SGGSNSTIWPHES
-265 QLLYWPCGVLSYPT
+265 ELRYWPCGVLSYPT

-316 LGFADMYDTSGGGAY
+316 LGFADMYDTTGGGGY
-331 GMAVFDVMDQGSYNG
+331 GMSVFDVMDQGSYNG

-356 FERIYAGWVEAIE
+356 FERIYAGWVEPIE
-369 LDAPATVKDM
+369 LIDPATVKDM

-402 MENRQNTGWDKGLY
+402 LENRQNTGWDEGLY
-416 GSNGLLITHVNYVPS
+416 GSNGLLIVHVNYVPS
-431 RWINNTVN
+431 RWANNSVN
-439 VITGTGNNRIQ
+439 SSAEKIQ
-450 CCTVVNADGSRDM
+450 CCTVVNADGSRENTQ
-463 SDFYSL
+463 YSQ

-479 GVTMNDEFTDDSEPA
+479 GVTINDEFTDDSEPA

-499 KNSDNSYYLGIPI
+499 KNTDGSSVLGIPI
-512 TQIKRSKGSISF
+512 TQIKRSKGSVSF

-538 FKGVVDGIN
+538 FKGVVDDIN

-577 GIYVVGGKKVVK
+577 GIYVVGGKKIVK

>member
-7 MLSMLFAFGIAAN
+7 MLSMLFAFGTAAN

-222 QDKVNLKDYDWD
+222 KDQVNLKNYDWD

-252 SGGSYSTIWPHES
+252 SGGSAGTIWPHES
-265 QLLYWPCGVLSYPT
+265 ELRYWPCGVLSYPT

-316 LGFADMYDTSGGGAY
+316 LGFADMYDTTGGGGY
-331 GMAVFDVMDQGSYNG
+331 GMSVFDVMDQGSYNG

-356 FERIYAGWVEAIE
+356 FERIYAGWVEPIE
-369 LDAPATVKDM
+369 LIDPATVKDM

-402 MENRQNTGWDKGLY
+402 LENRQNTGWDKGLY
-416 GSNGLLITHVNYVPS
+416 GSNGLLIVHVNYVPS
-431 RWINNTVN
+431 RWANNSVN
-439 VITGTGNNRIQ
+439 SSAEKIQ
-450 CCTVVNADGSRDM
+450 CCTVVNADGSRENTQ
-463 SDFYSL
+463 YSL

-479 GVTMNDEFTDDSEPA
+479 GVTMNDEFTDYSEPA

-499 KNSDNSYYLGIPI
+499 KNSDNSYALGIPI
-512 TQIKRSKGSISF
+512 TKIKRSKGSVSF

-547 GVTVVKKT
+547 GVTVVNKT

-577 GIYVVGGKKVVK
+577 GIYVVGGKKIVK

>member
-7 MLSMLFAFGIAAN
+7 MLSMLFAFGAAAN

-33 ANGTQ
+33 TNGTQ

-60 RTTATDENVFEAFDL
+60 RATADENVFEAFDL

-80 AAAARRART
+80 AAAARRARA

-104 KGADDKMRGL
+104 KGVDDKMRGL

-154 KDFTDEEEGY
+154 KDFSDEEEGY

-252 SGGSYSTIWPHES
+252 SGGSAGTIWPHES
-265 QLLYWPCGVLSYPT
+265 ELRYWPCGVLSYST

-316 LGFADMYDTSGGGAY
+316 LGFADMYDTTGGGGY
-331 GMAVFDVMDQGSYNG
+331 GMSVFDVMDQGSYNG

-369 LDAPATVKDM
+369 LESPATVKDM

-416 GSNGLLITHVNYVPS
+416 GSNGLLIVHVNYVPS
-431 RWINNTVN
+431 RWANNSVN
-439 VITGTGNNRIQ
+439 SSAEKIQ
-450 CCTVVNADGSRDM
+450 CCTVVNADGSRENTQ
-463 SDFYSL
+463 YSL

-479 GVTMNDEFTDDSEPA
+479 GVTMNDEFTDESEPA
-494 AKLYN
+494 AKLYT
-499 KNSDNSYYLGIPI
+499 KNSDNSYALGIPI
-512 TQIKRSKGSISF
+512 TNIKRSKGSISF
-524 LVCGGDDKNVIDNT
+524 LVCGGDANNVIDNT
-538 FKGVVDGIN
+538 FNGVVDGIN
-547 GVTVVKKT
+547 GVTVVKKAA
-555 VDNRI
+555 DKRI

-577 GIYVVGGKKVVK
+577 GIYVVGGKKIVK

>member
-7 MLSMLFAFGIAAN
+7 MLSMLFAFGAAAN

-33 ANGTQ
+33 TNGTQ

-60 RTTATDENVFEAFDL
+60 RATADENVFEAFDL

-80 AAAARRART
+80 AAAARRARA

-154 KDFTDEEEGY
+154 KDFSDEEEGY

-252 SGGSYSTIWPHES
+252 SGGSAGTVWPHES
-265 QLLYWPCGVLSYPT
+265 ELRYWPCGVLSYST

-316 LGFADMYDTSGGGAY
+316 LGFADMYDTTGGGGY
-331 GMAVFDVMDQGSYNG
+331 GMSVFDVMDQGSYNG

-369 LDAPATVKDM
+369 LIDPATVKDM

-416 GSNGLLITHVNYVPS
+416 GSNGLLIVHVNYVPS
-431 RWINNTVN
+431 RWANNSVN
-439 VITGTGNNRIQ
+439 SSAEKIQ
-450 CCTVVNADGSRDM
+450 CCTVVNADGSRENTQ
-463 SDFYSL
+463 YSL

-479 GVTMNDEFTDDSEPA
+479 GVTMNDEFTDESEPA
-494 AKLYN
+494 AKLYT
-499 KNSDNSYYLGIPI
+499 KNSDNSYALGIPI
-512 TQIKRSKGSISF
+512 TQIKRSKGSVSF

-538 FKGVVDGIN
+538 FNGVVDGIN
-547 GVTVVKKT
+547 GVTVVKKAT
-555 VDNRI
+555 DNRI

-568 GTDASALGK
+568 GTDASTLGK
-577 GIYVVGGKKVVK
+577 GIYVVGGKKIVK

>member
-80 AAAARRART
+80 AAAARRARA

-154 KDFTDEEEGY
+154 KDFSDEEEGY

-192 SKNYGYYGNDGAY
+192 SKNSGYYGNDGAY

-252 SGGSYSTIWPHES
+252 SGGSPGTIWPHES
-265 QLLYWPCGVLSYPT
+265 ELRYWPCGVLSYPT

-316 LGFADMYDTSGGGAY
+316 LGFADMYDTTGGGGY
-331 GMAVFDVMDQGSYNG
+331 GMSVFDVMDQGSYNG

-369 LDAPATVKDM
+369 LESPATVKDM

-416 GSNGLLITHVNYVPS
+416 GSNGLLIVHVNYVPS
-431 RWINNTVN
+431 RWANNSVN
-439 VITGTGNNRIQ
+439 SSAEKIQ
-450 CCTVVNADGSRDM
+450 CCTVVNADGSRENTQ
-463 SDFYSL
+463 YSL

-479 GVTMNDEFTDDSEPA
+479 GVTMNDEFTDESEPA
-494 AKLYN
+494 AKLYT
-499 KNSDNSYYLGIPI
+499 KNSDNSYALGIPI

-524 LVCGGDDKNVIDNT
+524 LVCGGDANNVIDNT
-538 FKGVVDGIN
+538 FNGVVDGIN
-547 GVTVVKKT
+547 GVTVANKAA
-555 VDNRI
+555 DNRI

-577 GIYVVGGKKVVK
+577 GIYVVGGKKIVK

>member
-7 MLSMLFAFGIAAN
+7 MLSMLFAFGAAAN

-33 ANGTQ
+33 TNGTQ

-60 RTTATDENVFEAFDL
+60 RATADENVFEAFDL

-80 AAAARRART
+80 AAAARRARA

-154 KDFTDEEEGY
+154 KDFSDEEEGY

-252 SGGSYSTIWPHES
+252 SGGSAGTVWPHES
-265 QLLYWPCGVLSYPT
+265 ELRYWPCGVLSYST

-316 LGFADMYDTSGGGAY
+316 LGFADMYDTTGGGGY
-331 GMAVFDVMDQGSYNG
+331 GMSVFDVMDQGSYNG

-369 LDAPATVKDM
+369 LIDPATVKDM

-416 GSNGLLITHVNYVPS
+416 GSNGLLIVHVNYVPS
-431 RWINNTVN
+431 RWANNSVN
-439 VITGTGNNRIQ
+439 SSAEKIQ
-450 CCTVVNADGSRDM
+450 CCTVVNADGERVSTNQ
-463 SDFYSL
+463 YSL

-479 GVTMNDEFTDDSEPA
+479 GVTMNDEFTDESEPA
-494 AKLYN
+494 AKLYT
-499 KNSDNSYYLGIPI
+499 KNSDNSYALGIPI

-524 LVCGGDDKNVIDNT
+524 LVCGGDANNVIDNT
-538 FKGVVDGIN
+538 FNGVVDGIN
-547 GVTVVKKT
+547 GVTVAKKAT
-555 VDNRI
+555 DNRI

-577 GIYVVGGKKVVK
+577 GIYVVGGKKIVK

>member
-7 MLSMLFAFGIAAN
+7 MLSMLFAFGAAAN

-33 ANGTQ
+33 TNGTQ

-60 RTTATDENVFEAFDL
+60 RATADENVFEAFDL

-80 AAAARRART
+80 AAAARRARA

-154 KDFTDEEEGY
+154 KDFSDEEEGY

-192 SKNYGYYGNDGAY
+192 SKNSGYYGNDGAY

-252 SGGSYSTIWPHES
+252 SGGSPGTIWPHES
-265 QLLYWPCGVLSYPT
+265 ELRYWPCGVLSYST

-316 LGFADMYDTSGGGAY
+316 LGFADMYDTTGGGGY
-331 GMAVFDVMDQGSYNG
+331 GMSVFDVMDQGSYNG

-369 LDAPATVKDM
+369 LESPATVKDM

-402 MENRQNTGWDKGLY
+402 LENRQNTGWDKGLY
-416 GSNGLLITHVNYVPS
+416 GSNGLLIVHVNYVPS
-431 RWINNTVN
+431 RWANNSVN
-439 VITGTGNNRIQ
+439 SSAEKIQ
-450 CCTVVNADGSRDM
+450 CCTVVNADGSRENTQ
-463 SDFYSL
+463 YSL

-479 GVTMNDEFTDDSEPA
+479 GVTMNDEFTDESEPA
-494 AKLYN
+494 AKLYT
-499 KNSDNSYYLGIPI
+499 KNSDNSYALGIPI
-512 TQIKRSKGSISF
+512 TNIKRSKGSVSF
-524 LVCGGDDKNVIDNT
+524 LVCGGDANNVIDNT
-538 FKGVVDGIN
+538 FNGVVDGIN

-555 VDNRI
+555 TDNRI

-577 GIYVVGGKKVVK
+577 GIYVVGGKKIVK

>member
-7 MLSMLFAFGIAAN
+7 MLSMLFAFGAAAN

-33 ANGTQ
+33 TNGTQ

-60 RTTATDENVFEAFDL
+60 RATADDTVFEAFDL

-80 AAAARRART
+80 AAAARRARA

-154 KDFTDEEEGY
+154 KDFSDEEEGY

-252 SGGSYSTIWPHES
+252 SGGSHSTIWPHES
-265 QLLYWPCGVLSYPT
+265 ELRYWPCGVLSYST

-316 LGFADMYDTSGGGAY
+316 LGFADMYDTTGGGGY
-331 GMAVFDVMDQGSYNG
+331 GMSVFDVMDQGSYNG

-369 LDAPATVKDM
+369 LESPATVKDM

-416 GSNGLLITHVNYVPS
+416 GSNGLLIVHVNYVPS
-431 RWINNTVN
+431 RWANNSVN
-439 VITGTGNNRIQ
+439 SSAEKIQ
-450 CCTVVNADGSRDM
+450 CCTVVNADGSRENTQ
-463 SDFYSL
+463 YSL

-479 GVTMNDEFTDDSEPA
+479 GVTMNDEFTDESEPA
-494 AKLYN
+494 AKLYT
-499 KNSDNSYYLGIPI
+499 KNSDNSYALGIPI
-512 TQIKRSKGSISF
+512 TNIKRSKGSVSF

-538 FKGVVDGIN
+538 FNGVVDGIN
-547 GVTVVKKT
+547 GVTVAKKAA
-555 VDNRI
+555 DNRI

-577 GIYVVGGKKVVK
+577 GIYVVGGKKIVK

>member
-7 MLSMLFAFGIAAN
+7 MLSMLFAFGAAAN

-33 ANGTQ
+33 TNGTQ

-60 RTTATDENVFEAFDL
+60 RATADENVFEAFDL

-154 KDFTDEEEGY
+154 KDFSDEEEGY

-192 SKNYGYYGNDGAY
+192 SKKYGYYGADSEY

-212 EMIKEACDGI
+212 EMIKEASDAI

-252 SGGSYSTIWPHES
+252 SSNNASTIWPHES
-265 QLLYWPCGVLSYPT
+265 ELRYWPCGVLSYST

-316 LGFADMYDTSGGGAY
+316 LGFADMYDTTGGGGY
-331 GMAVFDVMDQGSYNG
+331 GMSVFDVMDQGSYNG

-356 FERIYAGWVEAIE
+356 FERIYAGWVEPIE
-369 LDAPATVKDM
+369 LIDPATVKDM

-402 MENRQNTGWDKGLY
+402 LENRQNTGWDKGLY
-416 GSNGLLITHVNYVPS
+416 GSNGLLIVHVNYVPS
-431 RWINNTVN
+431 RWANNSVN
-439 VITGTGNNRIQ
+439 SSSEKMQ
-450 CCTVVNADGSRDM
+450 CCTVVNADGSRDNTQ
-463 SDFYSL
+463 YSL

-479 GVTMNDEFTDDSEPA
+479 GVTMNDEFTDESEPA
-494 AKLYN
+494 AKLYT
-499 KNSDNSYYLGIPI
+499 KNSDNSYALGIPI
-512 TQIKRSKGSISF
+512 TNIKRSKGSVSF
-524 LVCGGDDKNVIDNT
+524 LVCGGDANNVIDNT
-538 FKGVVDGIN
+538 FNGVVDGIN
-547 GVTVVKKT
+547 GVTVANKAA
-555 VDNRI
+555 DNRI

>member
-7 MLSMLFAFGIAAN
+7 MLSMLFAFGAAAN

-33 ANGTQ
+33 TNGTQ

-60 RTTATDENVFEAFDL
+60 RATADENVFEAFDL

-192 SKNYGYYGNDGAY
+192 SKNSGYYGNDGAY

-252 SGGSYSTIWPHES
+252 SGGSPGTIWPHES
-265 QLLYWPCGVLSYPT
+265 ELRYWPCGVLSYPT

-316 LGFADMYDTSGGGAY
+316 LGFADMYDTTGGGGY
-331 GMAVFDVMDQGSYNG
+331 GMSVFDVMDQGSYNG

-369 LDAPATVKDM
+369 LESPATVKDM

-402 MENRQNTGWDKGLY
+402 LENRQNTGWDKGLY
-416 GSNGLLITHVNYVPS
+416 GSNGLLIVHVNYVPS
-431 RWINNTVN
+431 RWANNSVN
-439 VITGTGNNRIQ
+439 ASNEKIQ
-450 CCTVVNADGSRDM
+450 CCTVVNADGSRENTQ
-463 SDFYSL
+463 YSL

-479 GVTMNDEFTDDSEPA
+479 GVTMNDEFTDESEPA
-494 AKLYN
+494 AKLYT
-499 KNSDNSYYLGIPI
+499 KNSDNSYALGIPI
-512 TQIKRSKGSISF
+512 TQIKRSKGSVSF
-524 LVCGGDDKNVIDNT
+524 LVCGGDANNVIDNT
-538 FKGVVDGIN
+538 FNGVVDGIN

-577 GIYVVGGKKVVK
+577 GIYVVGGKKIVK

>member
-154 KDFTDEEEGY
+154 KDFSDEEEGY

-222 QDKVNLKDYDWD
+222 KDQVNLKNYDWD

-252 SGGSYSTIWPHES
+252 SGGSAGTIWPHES
-265 QLLYWPCGVLSYPT
+265 ELRYWPCGVLSYPT

-316 LGFADMYDTSGGGAY
+316 LGFADMYDTTGGGGY
-331 GMAVFDVMDQGSYNG
+331 GMSVFDVMDQGSYNG

-356 FERIYAGWVEAIE
+356 FERIYAGWVKPIE
-369 LDAPATVKDM
+369 LIDPATVKDM

-402 MENRQNTGWDKGLY
+402 LENRQNTGWDKGLY
-416 GSNGLLITHVNYVPS
+416 GSNGLLIVHVNYVPS
-431 RWINNTVN
+431 RWANNSVN
-439 VITGTGNNRIQ
+439 SSAEKIQ
-450 CCTVVNADGSRDM
+450 CCTVVNADGSRENTQ
-463 SDFYSL
+463 YSL

-479 GVTMNDEFTDDSEPA
+479 GVTMNDEFTDYSEPA

-499 KNSDNSYYLGIPI
+499 KNSDNSYALGIPI
-512 TQIKRSKGSISF
+512 TKIKRSKGSVSF

-577 GIYVVGGKKVVK
+577 GIYVVGGKKIVK

>member
-7 MLSMLFAFGIAAN
+7 MLSMLFAFGAAAN

-33 ANGTQ
+33 TNGTQ

-252 SGGSYSTIWPHES
+252 SGGSAGTIWPHES
-265 QLLYWPCGVLSYPT
+265 ELRYWPCGVLSYPT

-316 LGFADMYDTSGGGAY
+316 LGFADMYDTSGGGGY
-331 GMAVFDVMDQGSYNG
+331 GMSVFDVMDQGSYNG

-369 LDAPATVKDM
+369 LESPATVKDM

-402 MENRQNTGWDKGLY
+402 MENRQNTGWDEGLY

-431 RWINNTVN
+431 RWANNSVN
-439 VITGTGNNRIQ
+439 SSGEKIQ
-450 CCTVVNADGSRDM
+450 CCTVVNADGSRDNTQ
-463 SDFYSL
+463 YSL

-499 KNSDNSYYLGIPI
+499 KNSDNSYALGIPI

-524 LVCGGDDKNVIDNT
+524 LVCGGEPSNVIDNT
-538 FKGVVDGIN
+538 FNGVVDGIN

-577 GIYVVGGKKVVK
+577 GIYVVGGKKIVK

>member
-7 MLSMLFAFGIAAN
+7 MLSMLFAFGAAAN
-20 AVPAKKLQKVITL
+20 AIPAKKLQKVITL
-33 ANGTQ
+33 TNGTQ

-60 RTTATDENVFEAFDL
+60 RATADENVFEAFDL

-80 AAAARRART
+80 AAAARRARA

-154 KDFTDEEEGY
+154 KDFSDEEEGY

-252 SGGSYSTIWPHES
+252 SGGSAGTVWPHES
-265 QLLYWPCGVLSYPT
+265 ELRYWPCGVLSYST

-316 LGFADMYDTSGGGAY
+316 LGFADMYDTTGGGGY
-331 GMAVFDVMDQGSYNG
+331 GMSVFDVMDQGSYNG

-369 LDAPATVKDM
+369 LESPATVKDM

-416 GSNGLLITHVNYVPS
+416 GSNGLLIVHVNYVPS
-431 RWINNTVN
+431 RWANNSVN
-439 VITGTGNNRIQ
+439 SSAEKIQ
-450 CCTVVNADGSRDM
+450 CCTVVNADGSRENTQ
-463 SDFYSL
+463 YSL

-479 GVTMNDEFTDDSEPA
+479 GVTMNDEFTDESEPA
-494 AKLYN
+494 AKLYT
-499 KNSDNSYYLGIPI
+499 KNSDNSYALGIPI
-512 TQIKRSKGSISF
+512 TNIKRSKGSISF
-524 LVCGGDDKNVIDNT
+524 LVCGGDANNVIDNT
-538 FKGVVDGIN
+538 FNGVVDGIN
-547 GVTVVKKT
+547 GVTVADKT
-555 VDNRI
+555 RDNRI

-577 GIYVVGGKKVVK
+577 GIYVVGGKKIVK

>member
-7 MLSMLFAFGIAAN
+7 MLSMLFAFGAAAN
-20 AVPAKKLQKVITL
+20 AIPAKKLQKVITL
-33 ANGTQ
+33 TNGTQ

-60 RTTATDENVFEAFDL
+60 RATADDAVFEAFDL

-80 AAAARRART
+80 AAAARRARA

-154 KDFTDEEEGY
+154 KDFSDEEEGY

-252 SGGSYSTIWPHES
+252 SGGSAGTVWPHES
-265 QLLYWPCGVLSYPT
+265 ELRYWPCGVLSYST

-316 LGFADMYDTSGGGAY
+316 LGFADMYDTTGGGGY
-331 GMAVFDVMDQGSYNG
+331 GMSVFDVMDQGSYNG

-369 LDAPATVKDM
+369 LIDPATVKDM

-402 MENRQNTGWDKGLY
+402 LENRQNTGWDKGLY
-416 GSNGLLITHVNYVPS
+416 GSNGLLIVHVNYVPS
-431 RWINNTVN
+431 RWANNSVN
-439 VITGTGNNRIQ
+439 SSAEKIQ
-450 CCTVVNADGSRDM
+450 CCTVVNADGSRENTQ
-463 SDFYSL
+463 YSL

-479 GVTMNDEFTDDSEPA
+479 GVTMNDEFTDESEPA
-494 AKLYN
+494 AKLYT
-499 KNSDNSYYLGIPI
+499 KNSDNSYALGIPI

-538 FKGVVDGIN
+538 FNGVVDGIN
-547 GVTVVKKT
+547 GVTVANKAT
-555 VDNRI
+555 DNRI

-577 GIYVVGGKKVVK
+577 GIYVVGGKKIIK

>member
-7 MLSMLFAFGIAAN
+7 MLSMLFAFGAAAN

-52 EGTDGTAY
+52 EGADGTAY

-252 SGGSYSTIWPHES
+252 SGGSAGTIWPHES
-265 QLLYWPCGVLSYPT
+265 ELRYWPCGVLSYPT

-288 NELQPETQGSSRYIS
+288 NELQPETPNATRYIS

-316 LGFADMYDTSGGGAY
+316 LGFADMYDTSGGGGY
-331 GMAVFDVMDQGSYNG
+331 GMSVFDVMDQGSYNG

-402 MENRQNTGWDKGLY
+402 MENRQNTGWDEGLY

-431 RWINNTVN
+431 RWANNSVN
-439 VITGTGNNRIQ
+439 WSTEKIQ
-450 CCTVVNADGSRDM
+450 CCTVVNADGSRDNTQ
-463 SDFYSL
+463 YSL

-499 KNSDNSYYLGIPI
+499 KNSDNSYALGIPI

-524 LVCGGDDKNVIDNT
+524 LVCGGDANNVIDNT
-538 FKGVVDGIN
+538 FNGVVDGIN
-547 GVTVVKKT
+547 GVTVANKAT
-555 VDNRI
+555 DNRI

-577 GIYVVGGKKVVK
+577 GIYVVGGKKIVK

>member
-7 MLSMLFAFGIAAN
+7 MLSMLFAFGAAAN

-33 ANGTQ
+33 TNGTQ

-80 AAAARRART
+80 AAAARRARA

-154 KDFTDEEEGY
+154 KDFSDEEEGY

-252 SGGSYSTIWPHES
+252 SGGSAGTVWPHES
-265 QLLYWPCGVLSYPT
+265 ELRYWPCGVLSYST

-316 LGFADMYDTSGGGAY
+316 LGFADMYDTTGGGGY
-331 GMAVFDVMDQGSYNG
+331 GMSVFDVMDQGSYNG

-369 LDAPATVKDM
+369 LIDPATVKDM

-416 GSNGLLITHVNYVPS
+416 GSNGLLIVHVNYVPS
-431 RWINNTVN
+431 RWANNSVN
-439 VITGTGNNRIQ
+439 SSAEKIQ
-450 CCTVVNADGSRDM
+450 CCTVVNADGSRENTQ
-463 SDFYSL
+463 YSL

-479 GVTMNDEFTDDSEPA
+479 GVTMNDEFTDESEPA
-494 AKLYN
+494 AKLYT
-499 KNSDNSYYLGIPI
+499 KNSDNSYALGIPI
-512 TQIKRSKGSISF
+512 TNIKRSKGSISF

-538 FKGVVDGIN
+538 FNGVVDGIN
-547 GVTVVKKT
+547 GVTVANKAA
-555 VDNRI
+555 DNRI

-577 GIYVVGGKKVVK
+577 GIYVVGGKKIVK